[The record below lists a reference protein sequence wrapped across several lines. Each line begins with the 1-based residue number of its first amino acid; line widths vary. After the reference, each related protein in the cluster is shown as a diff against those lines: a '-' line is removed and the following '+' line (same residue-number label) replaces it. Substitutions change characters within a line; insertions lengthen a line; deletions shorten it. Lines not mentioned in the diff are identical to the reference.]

1 LREAEC
7 TELLRAQDIPGR
19 EEALESSDVIVVR
32 IFLTNTGGEEGEAQ
46 ERARMSYRKS
56 AEIVM
61 GCGDGCQKSSW
72 RGVVTRGTIERRW

>member
-1 LREAEC
+1 MHRVVEGTRHSRSRSRGGA
-7 TELLRAQDIPGR
+7 G
-19 EEALESSDVIVVR
+19 SSDVIVVR

-56 AEIVM
+56 AEIVL

>member
-1 LREAEC
+1 MHRVVEGTRHSRSRSRGGA
-7 TELLRAQDIPGR
+7 G
-19 EEALESSDVIVVR
+19 SSDVIVVR

-72 RGVVTRGTIERRW
+72 RGVVTRGTIKRRW